1 MCDRNSKR
9 VYKPEKELSFDEG
22 CCPYKVRLKFKVYN
36 PMKPNRFHIKLF
48 QVCEAI
54 SRYILEFSV
63 YTGKNGRNIVDN
75 CTVLDPDCRK
85 TTKVVIGLMDYVN
98 LLDKG
103 YWVYMDNYYTSPELF
118 EELYNRDTFACG
130 TVRCSR
136 KGMPLGVTQKVKKT
150 KKENRLV
157 KGEVVF
163 HQNGLLLAIK

>member
-1 MCDRNSKR
+1 
-9 VYKPEKELSFDEG
+9 
-22 CCPYKVRLKFKVYN
+22 
-36 PMKPNRFHIKLF
+36 MKPNRFHIKLF

-54 SRYILEFSV
+54 SRYILGFSV

-75 CTVLDPDCRK
+75 CKVMDPNCST

-130 TVRCSR
+130 TVRCSQ
-136 KGMPLGVTQKVKKT
+136 KGYASWGDT
-150 KKENRLV
+150 EC
-157 KGEVVF
+157 
-163 HQNGLLLAIK
+163 